1 MFYEKN
7 ALIWKGLSALI
18 VGRAFCKKNAI
29 CTKTMVNVIQ
39 IFEIMLRK
47 RKKQLQEIQAVGYG
61 TLSLTRIF
69 GNHHAFTIIK
79 EPKAG
84 INGVKICCVIV
95 SKELSFKFW
104 CVRSTSSNGYRGQ
117 EGALRVMRA
126 QVLLVIPNE
135 NIISSLSVPVALVA
149 I

>member
-69 GNHHAFTIIK
+69 GKHRAFTISK

-84 INGVKICCVIV
+84 INGVKI
-95 SKELSFKFW
+95 
-104 CVRSTSSNGYRGQ
+104 
-117 EGALRVMRA
+117 
-126 QVLLVIPNE
+126 
-135 NIISSLSVPVALVA
+135 
-149 I
+149 